1 MTCNVTAADLAAMN
15 VAKSDQLD
23 AVDLLAA
30 PIVVRITAV
39 QRGKSAEQPMDIGIS
54 DRKVPWR
61 PCLTMRR
68 LMAAAWGDDPAGWLS
83 KWVRLGRDPSVE
95 WGKKAVGGVRILA
108 MSAMTNP
115 PPFTIQTG
123 RGKWSE
129 FRPDMLEP
137 PTLPFREQIQALIR
151 AGVCTQDQAMERLGG
166 RKAAD
171 VPQAEHAAI
180 LADLRAGPKQDG
192 GEE

>member
-1 MTCNVTAADLAAMN
+1 MTPDWVLQQELADARNHRSERAAAWARHRQQVRDERVALAHRLNA
-15 VAKSDQLD
+15 
-23 AVDLLAA
+23 
-30 PIVVRITAV
+30 
-39 QRGKSAEQPMDIGIS
+39 
-54 DRKVPWR
+54 DR
-61 PCLTMRR
+61 MRR

-129 FRPDMLEP
+129 FRPDVLEP

-151 AGVCTQDQAMERLGG
+151 AGACTQDQVMERLGG

-180 LADLRAGPKQDG
+180 LADLRSGSKQDAPG
-192 GEE
+192 GEA